1 MTIENLNQICETR
14 ARDCKLDKN
23 QAAYN
28 VKQFNQELDDK
39 KLPAFQLDKKRL
51 EIAIAQLCVV
61 NQYMIDFQAVMD
73 EVKGKQ
79 EGRQTMR
86 EDKKA
91 EDEKNEETTIIEK
104 A

>member
-1 MTIENLNQICETR
+1 
-14 ARDCKLDKN
+14 
-23 QAAYN
+23 
-28 VKQFNQELDDK
+28 
-39 KLPAFQLDKKRL
+39 
-51 EIAIAQLCVV
+51 LCVV

-104 A
+104 AWNAESRRKMH